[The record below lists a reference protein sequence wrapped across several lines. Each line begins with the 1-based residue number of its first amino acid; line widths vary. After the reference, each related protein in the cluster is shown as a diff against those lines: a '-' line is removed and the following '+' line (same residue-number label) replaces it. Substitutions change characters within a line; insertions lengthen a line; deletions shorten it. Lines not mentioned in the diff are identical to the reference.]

1 MVPQSRPRY
10 FIHGNGM
17 GKSCAP
23 EGFLSDSIPGHDN
36 FFWPA
41 DCYSMEA
48 FVEYFVQKIPINAI
62 VLAHSLGGHIALNV
76 ALVRP
81 DISVVAC
88 GMVPLKDLR
97 DIGTLMTPV
106 EEFAAFQNPSRSE
119 DDLRAFAQISALGD
133 ESVLG
138 KLVGVASKQDNIFN
152 VQLFTQG
159 IANYDW
165 NEIEK
170 AQKLGSRFL
179 LVLSPNEKV
188 YDFSLASE
196 LGINSLVLDYTSH
209 APWLLDVNWF
219 ETIEEQILMK
229 LLPASPETILPSVR
243 Y

>member
-1 MVPQSRPRY
+1 MVPHNRPRY

-17 GKSCAP
+17 GKACAP
-23 EGFLSDSIPGHDN
+23 KGFLSDSIPGHDN

-41 DCYSMEA
+41 ERYSMEA
-48 FVEYFVQKIPINAI
+48 FVEYFIQRIPANAV

-81 DISVVAC
+81 DISVVTC
-88 GMVPLKDLR
+88 GMAPLKDLG

-106 EEFAAFQNPSRSE
+106 KEFAAFQNPNRSE

-133 ESVLG
+133 ENILDR
-138 KLVGVASKQDNIFN
+138 LVSVASAQDRIFN

-159 IANYDW
+159 IATYDW

-170 AQKLGSRFL
+170 AQELGNRFL
-179 LVLSPNEKV
+179 MILSPNEKT
-188 YDFSLASE
+188 YNFLLASQ
-196 LGINSLVLDYTSH
+196 LNVNSLVLDYTGH
-209 APWLLDVNWF
+209 APWLLDENWF
-219 ETIEEQILMK
+219 ETIEEQVLMK
-229 LLPASPETILPSVR
+229 LLPINSKTTLSSIR